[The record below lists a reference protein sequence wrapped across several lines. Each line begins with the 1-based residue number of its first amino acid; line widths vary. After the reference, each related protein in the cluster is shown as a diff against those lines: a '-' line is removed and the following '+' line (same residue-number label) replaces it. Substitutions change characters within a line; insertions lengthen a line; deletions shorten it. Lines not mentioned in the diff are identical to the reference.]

1 MAEMQS
7 QMGQGVI
14 WLFYIPSI
22 FEHFVDVSLLLK
34 GGDQQKKMQ
43 EQQQAM
49 EDMMNGV
56 LSQVL
61 SQEARARC
69 KFIHQQFTNSK
80 CWKYIMIFQWTL

>member
-1 MAEMQS
+1 L
-7 QMGQGVI
+7 I
-14 WLFYIPSI
+14 
-22 FEHFVDVSLLLK
+22 K

-49 EDMMNGV
+49 EDMKNSI

-69 KFIHQQFTNSK
+69 TFNQTRCKLFQKYTYFASALKLQQLNNEK
-80 CWKYIMIFQWTL
+80 